1 MFPELKGHKITS
13 QILFI
18 KNNQVQI
25 LILYK
30 SRFRKLTVPINKKYP
45 RELDSTLNNMLKNK
59 ICNLHFLDE
68 KGNVDI
74 LHEDEKI
81 SEIIEILVLKKN
93 H

>member
-18 KNNQVQI
+18 KNNQVKI
-25 LILYK
+25 LLLYK
-30 SRFRKLTVPINKKYP
+30 SRFCKLTVPINKKYP
-45 RELDSTLNNMLKNK
+45 RELDSALNNMLKNK

-74 LHEDEKI
+74 LHEDAKI

-93 H
+93 Y

>member
-1 MFPELKGHKITS
+1 
-13 QILFI
+13 
-18 KNNQVQI
+18 
-25 LILYK
+25 
-30 SRFRKLTVPINKKYP
+30 
-45 RELDSTLNNMLKNK
+45 MLKNK